1 MSTASGVVAFGWAI
15 LATCGL
21 SVARAD
27 ILVAN
32 NNSARIAAVKM
43 FFVIRKVMYIFHSFS
58 VLDRTKKTAPVR
70 VGPVGNSGE
79 RKQGSGRRSIVV
91 CQEEPPDWSL
101 VQNEDTVTE

>member
-1 MSTASGVVAFGWAI
+1 
-15 LATCGL
+15 
-21 SVARAD
+21 
-27 ILVAN
+27 
-32 NNSARIAAVKM
+32 M

-58 VLDRTKKTAPVR
+58 VLDRTKKAAPVR